1 MEQYETTE
9 DKIELEDLVRRN
21 VKRNCRRQE
30 CIVVMEDHVVRKRAE
45 PGQTEVWFR
54 HNDLQEIWES
64 FQPEITE
71 EEKKRRFCRRK
82 RERAENNGGRRNGN
96 WMLSWED
103 VTENKQIQVTRRMMT
118 DE

>member
-45 PGQTEVWFR
+45 PGQKT
-54 HNDLQEIWES
+54 
-64 FQPEITE
+64 
-71 EEKKRRFCRRK
+71 
-82 RERAENNGGRRNGN
+82 ERAENNGGRRNGN